1 MAQHRLLLA
10 GVAWLAGMATAMA
23 AGDTLKIG
31 VLHATSGPL
40 AVLGDASDKT
50 VKLIREQAGSG
61 KFDVGPGRNVEI
73 RQYDTEG
80 NATKAAQ
87 LFRRLID
94 NDEVDVV
101 IGPNTSG
108 ETLPIMLIAEEMK
121 ISLVAYGAVEAI
133 TKPVRKYVFSMTP
146 VDRVVIQ
153 DLLGAMKKRNVKRPA
168 LIYSLDGYGQS
179 GAEFMKDLVKNYD
192 MELSSIQTFAPQDTN
207 MQPQLIKMR
216 EAKPDAY
223 ILWSSANPAPTITLR
238 TAKELGIKETF
249 YVGHGNGSLPFLKQ
263 TGAAGEGAVAPAFPI
278 LAPEVLPDSDKR
290 KPVVLAF
297 QKDFIARWNEPPDQS
312 AAYALDALLVV
323 QAAAKAVKGPLTRDN
338 LRDAIENLK
347 GMCGSVGCRELSA
360 TDHRGLE
367 KDIMV
372 LLQIKNGRW
381 VAFD

>member
-1 MAQHRLLLA
+1 MAPRRLALA
-10 GVAWLAGMATAMA
+10 ALTWLAGSAAAFA

-50 VKLIREQAGSG
+50 VKLIREQAAAG
-61 KFDVGPGRNVEI
+61 KFDIGPGRKVEI
-73 RQYDTEG
+73 KQYDTEG

-87 LFRRLID
+87 LFRRLVD

-108 ETLPIMLIAEEMK
+108 ETLPIIPIAEEMK
-121 ISLVAYGAVEAI
+121 VPLVAYGAVEAI
-133 TKPVRKYVFSMTP
+133 TKPVKKYTFSMTP
-146 VDRVVIQ
+146 VDRVVIS
-153 DLLGAMKKRNVKRPA
+153 DLLVGMKKRNVKRPA
-168 LIYSLDGYGQS
+168 LIYSLDGFGQS
-179 GAEFMKDLVKNYD
+179 GAEFFKELVKDYG
-192 MELSSIQTFAPQDTN
+192 MELSSVQSFAPQDTN

-223 ILWSSANPAPTITLR
+223 LLWSSANPAPTIILR
-238 TAKELGIKETF
+238 TAKELGIQETF
-249 YVGHGNGSLPFLKQ
+249 YVGHGNASLPFLKQ

-278 LAPEVLPDSDKR
+278 LAPEVLPDGDKR
-290 KPVVLAF
+290 KPVVTAF
-297 QKDFIARWNEPPDQS
+297 QKDYVARWNEPADHS
-312 AAYALDALLVV
+312 ASYALDALLVT
-323 QAAAKAVKGPLTRDN
+323 QAAAKTVKGPITRDN

-347 GMCGSVGCRELSA
+347 GHCGSVGCRELSA

-372 LLQIKNGRW
+372 LLQIKGGRW

>member
-1 MAQHRLLLA
+1 MAPRRLVLA
-10 GVAWLAGMATAMA
+10 AVTWLAGSAAAFA

-40 AVLGDASDKT
+40 AVLGDAADKA
-50 VKLIREQAGSG
+50 VKLVRDQAAAG
-61 KFDVGPGRNVEI
+61 KFDVGAGRKVEI
-73 RQYDTEG
+73 KQYDTEG

-108 ETLPIMLIAEEMK
+108 ETLPIIPIAEEVK
-121 ISLVAYGAVEAI
+121 IPLVAYGAVEAI
-133 TKPVRKYVFSMTP
+133 TKPVKKYVFSMTP

-153 DLLGAMKKRNVKRPA
+153 DLLAGMKSRNIKRPA
-168 LIYSLDGYGQS
+168 LIHSLDGYGQS
-179 GAEFMKDLVKNYD
+179 GAEFVKELVKDYG

-216 EAKPDAY
+216 EGKPDAY
-223 ILWSSANPAPTITLR
+223 ILWSTANPAPTIILR

-249 YVGHGNGSLPFLKQ
+249 YVAHGNGSIPFLKQ
-263 TGAAGEGAVAPAFPI
+263 TGPAGEGAVAPAFPI
-278 LAPEVLPDSDKR
+278 LGPEVLSDRDPR
-290 KPVVLAF
+290 KPVVVAF
-297 QKDFIARWNEPPDQS
+297 QKDYVAKWNEPADQS
-312 AAYALDALLVV
+312 ASYAYDALLVV
-323 QAAAKAVKGPLTRDN
+323 QAAAKAVKGPISRDN

-347 GMCGSVGCRELSA
+347 DTCGTVGCRNLSA
-360 TDHRGLE
+360 TDHRGLD

-372 LLQIKNGRW
+372 MMQIKGGRW